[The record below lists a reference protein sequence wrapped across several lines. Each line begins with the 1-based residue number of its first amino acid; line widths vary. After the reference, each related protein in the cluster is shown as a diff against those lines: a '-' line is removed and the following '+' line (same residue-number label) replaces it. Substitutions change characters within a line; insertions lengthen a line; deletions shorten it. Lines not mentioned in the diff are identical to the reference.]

1 MITVRATSS
10 ADEPRWRELWAGYNA
25 FYEASVPEEVTRH
38 TWRRILDPAYPV
50 MGRVAELDGR
60 VVGFTNSILHES
72 TWASAPVCYLED
84 LFVDAGVRGGGVG
97 RKLLEDLLALARQ
110 NGWPHVY
117 WHTRDSNTTARKLY
131 DTFTLADDFV
141 KYVVPVRPA

>member
-10 ADEPRWRELWAGYNA
+10 ADETRWRELWAGYNA
-25 FYEASVPEEVTRH
+25 FYEASVPEAVTQY

-60 VVGFTNSILHES
+60 VVGFSNSILHES
-72 TWASAPVCYLED
+72 TWAAAPVCYLED
-84 LFVDAGVRGGGVG
+84 LFVDPSVRGGGVG
-97 RKLLEDLLALARQ
+97 RKLLEDLVALARQ

-117 WHTRDSNTTARKLY
+117 WRTRENNATARRLY

-141 KYVVPVRPA
+141 KYVVPVGAK